1 MYQQIRRMTKM
12 TVVIPNFQ
20 LAAETQPGTV
30 ALKVNNLD
38 AQTKFYRDVIGL
50 EVYEQNSMQS
60 ILGAHGSRLPLLILR
75 RVASPLPLTP
85 KTGLYHV
92 AFLLPTRKDLGN
104 ALIHYLTEQAPL
116 IGASDHG
123 YSEALYLTDPEGNG
137 IEVYRDKPRNQWDIR
152 PDGEIPGITIEMDAQ
167 GVVDAADRQWQG
179 FPAGTK
185 VGHVHLKVAGLKAT
199 EEFYTD
205 VLGLSLKTSF
215 GKSAKFFASG
225 GYHHHIAG
233 NIWTGRDLP
242 ASDSHDLGLAYY
254 TFWTQTDEELERIK
268 NNLEKLQQPFA
279 VLPKQEIS
287 LTDPSGIKLRFEK
300 IPQN

>member
-1 MYQQIRRMTKM
+1 M
-12 TVVIPNFQ
+12 TVIIPDFQ

-30 ALKVNNLD
+30 ALKVNNLAD
-38 AQTKFYRDVIGL
+38 QTKFYRDVIGL
-50 EVYEQNSMQS
+50 AVYEQNTMQS
-60 ILGAHGSRLPLLILR
+60 ILGAHDSQQTLLILR
-75 RVASPLPLTP
+75 RVVSPLPITP

-137 IEVYRDKPRNQWDIR
+137 IEVYHDKPRSQWDIR

-167 GVVDAADRQWQG
+167 AVVDAADRQWSG

-185 VGHVHLKVAGLKAT
+185 VGHVHLKVANLAAT

-205 VLGLSLKTSF
+205 VLGLSLKTNF

-233 NIWTGRDLP
+233 NIWTGRDL
-242 ASDSHDLGLAYY
+242 ASSDPHDLGLAYY
-254 TFWTQTDEELERIK
+254 TFWTQNDQELARIK
-268 NNLEKLQQPFA
+268 ENLEKLQQPFE
-279 VLPKQEIS
+279 VLAGQQLA
-287 LTDPSGIKLRFEK
+287 LTDPSGIQLRFEN
-300 IPQN
+300 IPNFK